1 MKTEQNL
8 KTAIE
13 QKKNEIAEAILSG
26 LPKVVIDALEAELKT
41 LKRCLMTFKQ
51 TPRNAA
57 HDFGHTRHKIK
68 TPARCGRFLMCGFWR
83 STHSRA

>member
-26 LPKVVIDALEAELKT
+26 LPQTVIDALEAELKT
-41 LKRCLMTFKQ
+41 LEQ
-51 TPRNAA
+51 TLDDLQANPE
-57 HDFGHTRHKIK
+57 D
-68 TPARCGRFLMCGFWR
+68 WR
-83 STHSRA
+83 P

>member
-26 LPKVVIDALEAELKT
+26 LPQTVIDALEAELKT
-41 LKRCLMTFKQ
+41 LEQALDDLQ
-51 TPRNAA
+51 ANPE
-57 HDFGHTRHKIK
+57 D
-68 TPARCGRFLMCGFWR
+68 WR
-83 STHSRA
+83 P

>member
-26 LPKVVIDALEAELKT
+26 LPQTVIDALEAELKT
-41 LKRCLMTFKQ
+41 LEQALDDLQANPEDLR
-51 TPRNAA
+51 P
-57 HDFGHTRHKIK
+57 
-68 TPARCGRFLMCGFWR
+68 
-83 STHSRA
+83 

>member
-26 LPKVVIDALEAELKT
+26 LSKVVIDALEAELKT
-41 LKRCLMTFKQ
+41 LEKALDDLQ
-51 TPRNAA
+51 ANPE
-57 HDFGHTRHKIK
+57 D
-68 TPARCGRFLMCGFWR
+68 WR
-83 STHSRA
+83 P

>member
-26 LPKVVIDALEAELKT
+26 LPQTVIDALEAELKT
-41 LKRCLMTFKQ
+41 LEQALDDIQ
-51 TPRNAA
+51 ANPE
-57 HDFGHTRHKIK
+57 D
-68 TPARCGRFLMCGFWR
+68 WR
-83 STHSRA
+83 P

>member
-13 QKKNEIAEAILSG
+13 QKKNEIAEAILGG

-41 LKRCLMTFKQ
+41 LEQALDDLQ
-51 TPRNAA
+51 ANPE
-57 HDFGHTRHKIK
+57 D
-68 TPARCGRFLMCGFWR
+68 WR
-83 STHSRA
+83 P

>member
-13 QKKNEIAEAILSG
+13 QKKKTEIAEAILSG

-41 LKRCLMTFKQ
+41 LEKVLDDLQANPEECR
-51 TPRNAA
+51 P
-57 HDFGHTRHKIK
+57 
-68 TPARCGRFLMCGFWR
+68 
-83 STHSRA
+83 